1 MEENLNG
8 KIVDK
13 FGYIYKI
20 TNKINK
26 KIYVGKRVGT
36 EFDTNYW
43 GSGVKLR
50 KALIEFGKDNFDR
63 EIIEWCSNKD
73 ILKER
78 ERYWISTLNTRDP
91 EFGYNKIPGG
101 EGERKI
107 QPDCMSRKG
116 SVLISLQIPTE
127 FYDYLKKKAD
137 EECTSVS
144 YLVRKM
150 IIKDI
155 NSYKEIKNNG

>member
-1 MEENLNG
+1 MEDTLNES
-8 KIVDK
+8 VVNK

-36 EFDTNYW
+36 QFDASYW

-50 KALIEFGKDNFDR
+50 KALTEFGKENFDR
-63 EIIEWCSNKD
+63 EIIEWCANKD

-78 ERYWISTLNTRDP
+78 EKYWITALNARDP
-91 EFGYNKIPGG
+91 QFGYNKRPGG
-101 EGERKI
+101 EGEGKI
-107 QPDCMSRKG
+107 QPDCMFRKG
-116 SVLISLQIPTE
+116 AIIISVQIPFE
-127 FYDYLKKKAD
+127 FYDYLKNKAQ

-144 YLVRKM
+144 YLIRKM
-150 IIKDI
+150 IIKDV
-155 NSYKEIKNNG
+155 NSYKEEQING

>member
-1 MEENLNG
+1 MEEDLNG
-8 KIVDK
+8 GVVNK

-26 KIYVGKRVGT
+26 KIYIGKKVGA
-36 EFDTNYW
+36 EFDESYW
-43 GSGVKLR
+43 GSGTKLR
-50 KALIEFGKDNFDR
+50 KALTEFGKENFDR

-78 ERYWISTLNTRDP
+78 ERYWISALNARDP
-91 EFGYNKIPGG
+91 EFGYNKRPGG
-101 EGERKI
+101 EGEEKI
-107 QPDCMSRKG
+107 QPDCMYRKG
-116 SVLISLQIPTE
+116 AALISVQIPNE
-127 FYDYLKKKAD
+127 FYDYLKKKAY

-144 YLVRKM
+144 YLIRRM

-155 NSYKEIKNNG
+155 NSRKEIEK